1 MIRRPPRSTLF
12 PYTTLFRSGD
22 GRERLRPTHVEPAG
36 ERGGPLGVLRARAP
50 DAQYVGV
57 PHGLEGLQVEPRI
70 EPAPDEPDAQ
80 PLLRH
85 SPFTLPRPH
94 HGISH
99 RVFSVARPGIPSIRA
114 RPRCPC
120 SGGPAHPSCWTR
132 TPTPSGPGTR

>member
-36 ERGGPLGVLRARAP
+36 ERGGLLGVLRARAP

-94 HGISH
+94 HGY
-99 RVFSVARPGIPSIRA
+99 F
-114 RPRCPC
+114 
-120 SGGPAHPSCWTR
+120 
-132 TPTPSGPGTR
+132 TPSFFSCSSGHPFHSGTTTLPM